1 MKTLSVKQPWA
12 WLICAGYKD
21 IENRTRKT
29 NYRGRI
35 LIHAS
40 KTKLEEYY
48 EIITEFSRAGYTI
61 VMIYDKKEY
70 KGKCIPFYECSEM
83 QAIIGE
89 VTIVDCVQNYKSKWA
104 EPGSWHWVLAD
115 PVLYDKPILNIKGK
129 LGLWE
134 YPMI

>member
-21 IENRTRKT
+21 VENRTWKT

-40 KTKLEEYY
+40 RNVDPDTACILSRLE
-48 EIITEFSRAGYTI
+48 RQK
-61 VMIYDKKEY
+61 MIDWETY
-70 KGKCIPFYECSEM
+70 CSYPYVAYR

-89 VTIVDCVQNYKSKWA
+89 VTIIDCVKNHKSEWA
-104 EPGSWHWVLAD
+104 EPDCWNWVLAD
-115 PVLYDKPILNIKGK
+115 PVLYDKPIQNVKGK

-134 YPMI
+134 YET